1 MSASPPRSRLRRG
14 CGSNTQ
20 REAITAEAERRGWD
34 LIATV
39 EDRGYSAKNLK
50 RPGIQT
56 ALAELKGGEANALVT
71 AKVDRLSRSTL
82 DFASLIE
89 RAQREGWEIVT
100 LDFEVDMSSPMGEA
114 MAGMSTVFAQL
125 ERRLIGQRTR
135 EGLAE
140 KRRQGQRVGRPR
152 QLPAEVVDRIV
163 REREAGATLEAIA
176 EGLDRDAIPTAQGGT
191 RWWSA
196 TVGAVLRSASYEA
209 ELSGC
214 EGLAGVAERARVCQA
229 GVDLTVGRSGRRWS
243 RSHSRWRA

>member
-1 MSASPPRSRLRRG
+1 MAPMQVLGYVRVSTEEQAEEGVGLDA
-14 CGSNTQ
+14 Q

-114 MAGMSTVFAQL
+114 MAGMSAVFAQL

-135 EGLAE
+135 RALQKSADRASGSGALASYP
-140 KRRQGQRVGRPR
+140 PR
-152 QLPAEVVDRIV
+152 WS
-163 REREAGATLEAIA
+163 
-176 EGLDRDAIPTAQGGT
+176 TA
-191 RWWSA
+191 S
-196 TVGAVLRSASYEA
+196 SASVR
-209 ELSGC
+209 
-214 EGLAGVAERARVCQA
+214 LAPLWKRSPRV
-229 GVDLTVGRSGRRWS
+229 
-243 RSHSRWRA
+243 